1 MVINLNYGNSL
12 VKKINKQT
20 FKNIIADELHNKEY
34 ISTHQDRFIF
44 ITNIVNRYFSNISGN
59 INILDFGSHT
69 GVLGVIFQYYGYNIR
84 SIDLDLVIEDN
95 IQTYKQNDLKIDRL
109 PQDWKKL
116 PYEDDHFD
124 LVIFSEVLEH
134 LYESP
139 IQILKELYRIL
150 KPEGAL
156 ILTTPNVMKLENK
169 IKYFFHI
176 NIYQDIERYC
186 YNPRFSLHF
195 REYTEKDLKVLLTQF
210 LDFKNLKFYYFDYV
224 GGRTLLRRIIQRF
237 IYIISYILFKL
248 RGSILVI
255 AKK

>member
-1 MVINLNYGNSL
+1 MYVTTRNS
-12 VKKINKQT
+12 
-20 FKNIIADELHNKEY
+20 
-34 ISTHQDRFIF
+34 R
-44 ITNIVNRYFSNISGN
+44 
-59 INILDFGSHT
+59 DFGSLVT
-69 GVLGVIFQYYGYNIR
+69 VFLYNIR
-84 SIDLDLVIEDN
+84 SIDIDLVIEDN

-169 IKYFFHI
+169 IKYFLHI

-224 GGRTLLRRIIQRF
+224 GGRTLLRKIIQRF